1 MRDVELSTAKTVQFH
16 KRTGSRKEFLK
27 QNGELLA
34 AILSGV
40 LIVTGWM
47 LSVGDWPLASVACYL
62 TAFVIGG
69 YAKGKEGIEELI
81 RDKQLNV
88 EMLMILA
95 AIGSAVIGYWAEGAM
110 LIFIFALSGAL
121 ETYAMNRSRRD
132 ISSLMARQPDE
143 ARLYENGVERKV
155 PVKTLRKGQVVVVKP
170 GDLIPVDGTVVEG
183 VTSVDQ
189 SAITG
194 ESLPVEKKAGDD
206 VLAGTVNVQG
216 GILVRVDKLSDE
228 TLFQKM
234 VQLVQKAQSEKPPQ
248 QHFIE
253 KFERRYV
260 VAVLVS
266 VACVMLFTPFLLN
279 WSWNEAAYRGMVL
292 LVVASPCA
300 LVASV
305 MPALLSAISN
315 GARRGVLFKSGNHVQ
330 NLQGVRVI
338 AFDKTGTLTKGVPEV
353 RDIVAFHGYDEKEV
367 LQAAASIEQL
377 STHPLAEAIV
387 KRAREKDLP
396 LSRPEGME
404 SVTGFG
410 ITGKLNGALWK
421 VGKEQFVDA
430 PFVERA
436 KERVNEFARQGKT
449 VVFVQRERELVGLIS
464 LEDVMRP
471 AAKQVIEELKRQG
484 IYTVMLTGDSEETG
498 RSLAAQAGVD
508 AYYANCLPDEKV
520 KRIQKLQERYGKVVM
535 VGDGVNDAPALAT
548 ASVGVGMGEG
558 TDVALETADVVLVK
572 NELKRIPYTVRLAKR
587 VDRVTK
593 QNIAFSTAVIIALIT
608 ANFFQSITLPLG
620 VIGHEGSTILVIL
633 NGLRLLAAK

>member
-1 MRDVELSTAKTVQFH
+1 MELSTAKTVQFH
-16 KRTGSRKEFLK
+16 KRTGNRKEFLK
-27 QNGELLA
+27 QNGEMLA
-34 AILSGV
+34 AVLSGV

-47 LSVGDWPLASVACYL
+47 LSVGDWPQASVACYL

-95 AIGSAVIGYWAEGAM
+95 AIGSAVIGHWAEGAM

-194 ESLPVEKKAGDD
+194 ESIPVEKKEGDD

-410 ITGKLNGALWK
+410 VTGKLNGALWK

-430 PFVERA
+430 PFVERE

>member
-1 MRDVELSTAKTVQFH
+1 
-16 KRTGSRKEFLK
+16 
-27 QNGELLA
+27 
-34 AILSGV
+34 
-40 LIVTGWM
+40 
-47 LSVGDWPLASVACYL
+47 
-62 TAFVIGG
+62 
-69 YAKGKEGIEELI
+69 
-81 RDKQLNV
+81 
-88 EMLMILA
+88 
-95 AIGSAVIGYWAEGAM
+95 
-110 LIFIFALSGAL
+110 
-121 ETYAMNRSRRD
+121 
-132 ISSLMARQPDE
+132 
-143 ARLYENGVERKV
+143 
-155 PVKTLRKGQVVVVKP
+155 
-170 GDLIPVDGTVVEG
+170 
-183 VTSVDQ
+183 
-189 SAITG
+189 
-194 ESLPVEKKAGDD
+194 
-206 VLAGTVNVQG
+206 
-216 GILVRVDKLSDE
+216 
-228 TLFQKM
+228 
-234 VQLVQKAQSEKPPQ
+234 
-248 QHFIE
+248 
-253 KFERRYV
+253 
-260 VAVLVS
+260 
-266 VACVMLFTPFLLN
+266 
-279 WSWNEAAYRGMVL
+279 
-292 LVVASPCA
+292 
-300 LVASV
+300 
-305 MPALLSAISN
+305 
-315 GARRGVLFKSGNHVQ
+315 
-330 NLQGVRVI
+330 
-338 AFDKTGTLTKGVPEV
+338 
-353 RDIVAFHGYDEKEV
+353 
-367 LQAAASIEQL
+367 
-377 STHPLAEAIV
+377 
-387 KRAREKDLP
+387 
-396 LSRPEGME
+396 
-404 SVTGFG
+404 
-410 ITGKLNGALWK
+410 TGKLNGALWK